1 MKRFTVK
8 ELREVIDGVSDDTV
22 VIISSGEH
30 GYRFAYAE
38 VSTALEENRAYGLFT
53 EDHGETYTPEAE
65 FGTRVPAVIVG

>member
-8 ELREVIDGVSDDTV
+8 ELRNILSGADDEAV
-22 VIISSGEH
+22 VIISSGDH

-38 VSTALEENRAYGLFT
+38 VSTALEENYAYGIYT

-65 FGTRVPAVIVG
+65 YGKRVPAVIIG